1 MRPIWKGHL
10 TFGLVTIPVKLY
22 TATEGKDVRFRL
34 LHSSCMTPIQN
45 KRYCPQ
51 HEQIVDWN
59 DVVRGYEYAK
69 GKFVPVSDEEL
80 DGVPLD
86 TAGTVNVTSFADLHE
101 IDPIYYEKSYYLAPD
116 EGGPPLVR
124 REVVGLLVVDWI
136 DLVQVGERGDV
147 DGPRRV
153 QRHAVQFLVADGNE
167 LALRILVTA
176 DHVVP
181 IHNLLVLRAV
191 AFVLD
196 RGHAAAVQEPEPY
209 ILPFRGGVELHRDR
223 DQSKREVSLPDWTH
237 RAVPPRRCQHSRIDV
252 RVLYSPLYCLPI
264 WYRLHQARAP
274 GRGGSPGNGAKF
286 NRLRNGPCRQSS
298 KHSSATGR

>member
-86 TAGTVNVTSFADLHE
+86 TAGTVNVTSFADLQE

-116 EGGPPLVR
+116 EGGQKAFRLLHDTMDETTKVAVGKA
-124 REVVGLLVVDWI
+124 VVGVPVRKPEKVVDLM
-136 DLVQVGERGDV
+136 D
-147 DGPRRV
+147 
-153 QRHAVQFLVADGNE
+153 
-167 LALRILVTA
+167 ALRRSLQMTRKEKLPGRRPRA
-176 DHVVP
+176 
-181 IHNLLVLRAV
+181 LRPASGQGSSP
-191 AFVLD
+191 
-196 RGHAAAVQEPEPY
+196 RAAAMRE
-209 ILPFRGGVELHRDR
+209 RHR
-223 DQSKREVSLPDWTH
+223 
-237 RAVPPRRCQHSRIDV
+237 
-252 RVLYSPLYCLPI
+252 
-264 WYRLHQARAP
+264 
-274 GRGGSPGNGAKF
+274 
-286 NRLRNGPCRQSS
+286 
-298 KHSSATGR
+298 